1 MGITRKI
8 KTSQKRETMKPRKYP
23 KNSETAPKMKTF
35 KHRKPRPKRLT
46 RRRLPQ
52 LGGIDAADQGLQGTC
67 YAESATRAII
77 KILKH
82 PEFRLVSDIV
92 SGVLS
97 ESLYN
102 KYKDSSE
109 YPDYAKDI
117 GDDEASKSDKQTGE
131 SGDGSKSDAK
141 DIETEPIKDASTEKI
156 YKVKPETIK
165 EFNDIPGSNKA
176 DKTDYL
182 KEHPI
187 LKAILNEQNLY
198 YGSVLT
204 CSVQIWGWALGGDPE
219 TVCKKIIGFVNSK
232 ETNFRTW
239 MYKGIILQLRSE
251 PKCVKV
257 KYDMDSAKP
266 DTVIAEKSEENP
278 NPQPEKNRQS
288 KGWFTK
294 DGSDKEKVCDGD
306 NKYFDRTG
314 EILIQ
319 LREKIAKSGWKLEME
334 SKSFTQGNMLNPIP
348 KIILDGINGKFYPI
362 LSISMDKTT
371 IFGKFQRDP
380 KHINEIADTK
390 KVPLAGRK
398 ASNIGHAM
406 IIRKAGYTN
415 GKGYITL
422 KNSWGTK
429 WGDHGMITITNP
441 AVFYTG
447 QTKDRN
453 PTVYINITS
462 FMLTK
467 DGKRYGKSDTKIE
480 ASTTDDTN
488 PGEEEAPDTIKD
500 ADNEPNRDISDI
512 NGESDTGSNSNR
524 IVNTHTSDKSGHVSS
539 DKKLHMNMVDPEK
552 HRAINMKEWN
562 QILKQ
567 IQNPP
572 K

>member
-1 MGITRKI
+1 M
-8 KTSQKRETMKPRKYP
+8 
-23 KNSETAPKMKTF
+23 
-35 KHRKPRPKRLT
+35 T
-46 RRRLPQ
+46 RRHLPQ
-52 LGGIDAADQGLQGTC
+52 LGGIDAANQGLQGTC

-102 KYKDSSE
+102 KYKDSSK
-109 YPDYAKDI
+109 YPDYAN
-117 GDDEASKSDKQTGE
+117 
-131 SGDGSKSDAK
+131 
-141 DIETEPIKDASTEKI
+141 DIETPESEEASTEKI

-165 EFNDIPGSNKA
+165 DFNDIPGSNKA
-176 DKTDYL
+176 GKTDYL
-182 KEHPI
+182 KAHPI

-204 CSVQIWGWALGGDPE
+204 CTVQIWGWALGGDPE

-266 DTVIAEKSEENP
+266 DTVIAEKLGEHIEKP
-278 NPQPEKNRQS
+278 NPQPEKKRQS

-319 LREKIAKSGWKLEME
+319 LRNKIAKSGWKLEME

-348 KIILDGINGKFYPI
+348 EIILDGINGKFYPI
-362 LSISMDKTT
+362 LSISMDKTK
-371 IFGKFQRDP
+371 IFEKFQYEP
-380 KHINEIADTK
+380 KNINKFADT
-390 KVPLAGRK
+390 VPLAGRK

-422 KNSWGTK
+422 KNSWGT
-429 WGDHGMITITNP
+429 D
-441 AVFYTG
+441 
-447 QTKDRN
+447 
-453 PTVYINITS
+453 
-462 FMLTK
+462 
-467 DGKRYGKSDTKIE
+467 
-480 ASTTDDTN
+480 
-488 PGEEEAPDTIKD
+488 
-500 ADNEPNRDISDI
+500 
-512 NGESDTGSNSNR
+512 
-524 IVNTHTSDKSGHVSS
+524 
-539 DKKLHMNMVDPEK
+539 
-552 HRAINMKEWN
+552 
-562 QILKQ
+562 
-567 IQNPP
+567 
-572 K
+572 